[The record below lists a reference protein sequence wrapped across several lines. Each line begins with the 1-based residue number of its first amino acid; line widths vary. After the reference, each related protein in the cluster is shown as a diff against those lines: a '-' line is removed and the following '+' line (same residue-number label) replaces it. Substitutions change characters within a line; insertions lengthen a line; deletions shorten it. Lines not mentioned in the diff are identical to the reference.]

1 MTVLEQPTEG
11 GQIEI
16 TIDTDS
22 LANILSDDVRYV
34 HMYIS
39 QISSYYILLMNQS
52 YQSRC
57 TSFLA
62 LILCIPIPHSLA
74 ASW

>member
-52 YQSRC
+52 YQSR
-57 TSFLA
+57 
-62 LILCIPIPHSLA
+62 
-74 ASW
+74 